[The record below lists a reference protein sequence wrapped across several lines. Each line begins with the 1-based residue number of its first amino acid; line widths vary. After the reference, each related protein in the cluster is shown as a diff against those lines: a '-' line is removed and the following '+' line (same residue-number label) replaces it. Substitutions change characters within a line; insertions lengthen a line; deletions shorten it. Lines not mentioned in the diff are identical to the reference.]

1 MIFSRV
7 PTTAYS
13 KIVPI
18 LLKNAL
24 LGMKNPASRTIGGNR
39 YRKNR
44 SKNEKLQQKILSVDL
59 TWMKIQIQAKYLI
72 NDVSGS

>member
-44 SKNEKLQQKILSVDL
+44 SKMKFYKQKISV
-59 TWMKIQIQAKYLI
+59 TE
-72 NDVSGS
+72 